1 MRFVL
6 ASQALVGA
14 VAVSAVALPRSIEKR
29 LRFINLAQFGR
40 FPTITPEQA
49 HSEAEPLKGIFAD
62 GPEFTGL
69 ISALT
74 NSNSK
79 TPVATDEKATTAT
92 DAAAD
97 GTCDRNN
104 PAVRFEWRNYSANDK
119 KAFVNG
125 IKCLMDKPS
134 SGNFQGAQSRYEDL
148 VSVHQQLAPEIH
160 QRAVFLP
167 WHRYYVYVFESLMRE
182 ECGFDRAF
190 PWWDETIDSGKF
202 AQSDIFTDEH
212 FGPLPAKTSDGQG
225 TCIDSG
231 TFGGLQLNIGP
242 GSGFTQH
249 CLARAVDES
258 LTGTVSS
265 QFVQDCNSRTSYDDM
280 RGCQEL
286 GPHAY
291 GHNGVGAVMAEVQAS
306 PGDPVFFLHHLFID
320 HSFRIWQNADAARTT
335 TINGCA
341 DGANPCAPAT
351 MDTVLHSNGLRP
363 DTTIGNVMN
372 TLGGF
377 LCYRYDY

>member
-1 MRFVL
+1 MRFAL

-14 VAVSAVALPRSIEKR
+14 VAVSALTLPRSLEKR
-29 LRFINLAQFGR
+29 LRLIDLAQFGS
-40 FPTITPEQA
+40 FPTISPELA
-49 HSEAEPLKGIFAD
+49 HSEAEPVTTNFSD
-62 GPEFTGL
+62 GPQFTGGA
-69 ISALT
+69 SST
-74 NSNSK
+74 NSK
-79 TPVATDEKATTAT
+79 TPVTAAEEKVTTA
-92 DAAAD
+92 AAAD
-97 GTCDRNN
+97 GTCDRDN
-104 PAVRFEWRNYSANDK
+104 PGVRFEWRHYSADDK

-134 SGNFQGAQSRYEDL
+134 DGNFQGSQSRYEDL
-148 VSVHQQLAPEIH
+148 VSVHQQLTPDIH

-167 WHRYYVYVFESLMRE
+167 WHRYYVWVFESLMRE

-202 AQSDIFTDEH
+202 AESDIFTDEY
-212 FGPLPAKTSDGQG
+212 FGPLPGKTSDGQG
-225 TCIDSG
+225 TCIDTG
-231 TFGGLQLNIGP
+231 TFGGLTLHIGP
-242 GSGFTQH
+242 GSGFTSH

-258 LTGTVSS
+258 LTGTVSAS
-265 QFVQDCNSRTSYDDM
+265 FVTDCNSRTSYDDM

-306 PGDPVFFLHHLFID
+306 PGDPVFFLHHLFVD

-335 TINGCA
+335 TINGCSDA
-341 DGANPCAPAT
+341 ANPCTPIT
-351 MDTVLHSNGLRP
+351 MDYVLHSNGLRP
-363 DTTIGNVMN
+363 NTTVASVMD